1 MNKFGKYVLSTVPN
15 SKAQNWSPSKNRFL
29 DQSRRSREQPGP
41 GAYNPSDMDS
51 NAGGYIV
58 SNFKNTGNVK
68 FIKPVSVQGGS
79 TLRSRT
85 PMINRAATM
94 TPGPGS
100 YMLPSDFG
108 YLENKDKQG
117 GGSPRNNMSTQGS
130 TRPRIISRLQLSVM
144 TGNNVS
150 RDLNGF
156 PLTANPLTTTDR
168 GRMTGGSTQV
178 KKRN

>member
-1 MNKFGKYVLSTVPN
+1 
-15 SKAQNWSPSKNRFL
+15 
-29 DQSRRSREQPGP
+29 
-41 GAYNPSDMDS
+41 
-51 NAGGYIV
+51 
-58 SNFKNTGNVK
+58 
-68 FIKPVSVQGGS
+68 
-79 TLRSRT
+79 
-85 PMINRAATM
+85 M